1 MPVHEGKAKKAARRR
16 PKQMDPSLD
25 REASDRYQSRAVTRA
40 LDVLE
45 QFPDG
50 VSAFSLKEL
59 SRQTGL
65 PESSLFRL
73 LVTLESRGYL
83 SQDPDGAYRLSD
95 RVLRGKQYE
104 RASLLREKVHPLL
117 LQIARS
123 CNETT
128 SLAFLFGT
136 HIMVLDSIE
145 SFHDIRVINRIGR
158 VLPPYASSMGK
169 AITAFQ
175 DRALIDR
182 ILEAYGIFRRTERTL
197 TDHRA
202 IFEEFEKVRK
212 QGYAVDRGEA
222 TEGGVCIG
230 SPIRSASGRVEAA
243 ISISVPDVRMDKT
256 REREIIE
263 ELGQITPQMAALLD
277 QLH

>member
-1 MPVHEGKAKKAARRR
+1 MPVHEGKGKKAARRR
-16 PKQMDPSLD
+16 PKHADATVIRGSA
-25 REASDRYQSRAVTRA
+25 ERYQSRAVTRA

-45 QFPDG
+45 CFPDG
-50 VSAFSLKEL
+50 VTTYSLKEL
-59 SRQTGL
+59 SQQTSL

-83 SQDPDGAYRLSD
+83 RQESDGAYRLSD

-104 RASLLREKVHPLL
+104 RAALLRERVHPLL
-117 LQIARS
+117 LQIARW

-128 SLAFLFGT
+128 SLAFLFGH

-145 SFHDIRVINRIGR
+145 SFHDIRVINRLGR

-175 DRALIDR
+175 ERTTIDR
-182 ILEAYGIFRRTERTL
+182 ILEAYGIFRRTERTI

-202 IFEEFEKVRK
+202 VYEELEQVRR
-212 QGYAVDRGEA
+212 QGYAFDRGEA
-222 TEGGVCIG
+222 TEGGVCVG
-230 SPIRSASGRVEAA
+230 APIISSTGRVEAA
-243 ISISVPDVRMDKT
+243 ISISVPDVRIDKA
-256 REREIIE
+256 REKEIIQ
-263 ELGQITPQMAALLD
+263 ELLNVTPKMAELLD
-277 QLH
+277 TLR

>member
-1 MPVHEGKAKKAARRR
+1 MPVKEAKTKKAARRR
-16 PKQMDPSLD
+16 PKHADANTA
-25 REASDRYQSRAVTRA
+25 RESADRYQSRAVTRA

-45 QFPDG
+45 RFPDG
-50 VSAFSLKEL
+50 ATTLSLKEL
-59 SRQTGL
+59 SQLTGL
-65 PESSLFRL
+65 PESSVFRL

-83 SQDPDGAYRLSD
+83 KQEADGAYRLSD
-95 RVLRGKQYE
+95 RVLRGKQFE
-104 RASLLREKVHPLL
+104 RATLLKEKIRPLL

-128 SLAFLFGT
+128 SLAFLFGN

-175 DRALIDR
+175 DRGVIDR
-182 ILEAYGIFRRTERTL
+182 ILEAYGIFRRTERTI

-202 IFEEFEKVRK
+202 IFDEFEKVRR
-212 QGYAVDRGEA
+212 QGYAFDRGEA

-230 SPIRSASGRVEAA
+230 APIVGASGRVEAA
-243 ISISVPDVRMDKT
+243 ISISVPDVRIDKA
-256 REREIIE
+256 REREIIDD
-263 ELGQITPQMAALLD
+263 LLQATPKMAALLD
-277 QLH
+277 SLQ

>member
-1 MPVHEGKAKKAARRR
+1 MPVQEAKVGKTGRRR
-16 PKQMDPSLD
+16 PKKMDPEVGRD
-25 REASDRYQSRAVTRA
+25 GSDRYQSRAVTRA

-50 VSAFSLKEL
+50 ATVYSLKEL
-59 SRQTGL
+59 SHRTGF

-73 LVTLESRGYL
+73 LVTLEARGYL
-83 SQDPDGAYRLSD
+83 HQESDGAYRLSD

-104 RASLLREKVHPLL
+104 RATQLREKVHPLL
-117 LQIARS
+117 VQLARF

-128 SLAFLFGT
+128 SLAFLFGN

-145 SFHDIRVINRIGR
+145 CFHDIRVINRIGR
-158 VLPPYASSMGK
+158 VLAPYGSSMGK

-175 DRALIDR
+175 ERALIDR
-182 ILEAYGIFRRTERTL
+182 ILESYGIFRRTERTM

-202 IFEEFEKVRK
+202 ILEEFEKVRQ

-230 SPIRSASGRVEAA
+230 APIRRSNGRVEAA
-243 ISISVPDVRMDKT
+243 VSISVPDVRIDKA
-256 REREIIE
+256 REKEIVE
-263 ELGQITPQMAALLD
+263 ELKRVTPQMGALLD
-277 QLH
+277 QIR

>member
-1 MPVHEGKAKKAARRR
+1 MPVQEGKSKKVARRR
-16 PKQMDPSLD
+16 PKHADAAAAG
-25 REASDRYQSRAVTRA
+25 EAADRYQSRAVTRA

-45 QFPDG
+45 CFPDG
-50 VSAFSLKEL
+50 TTTYSLKEL
-59 SRQTGL
+59 SQKTKL

-83 SQDPDGAYRLSD
+83 RQEADGAYRLSD

-104 RASLLREKVHPLL
+104 RAALLRDSVRPLL
-117 LQIARS
+117 MQIARS

-128 SLAFLFGT
+128 SLAFLFGY

-175 DRALIDR
+175 ERATIDR
-182 ILEAYGIFRRTERTL
+182 ILEAYGIFRRTDRTI

-202 IFEEFEKVRK
+202 VYEELERVRR
-212 QGYAVDRGEA
+212 QGYGFDRGEA
-222 TEGGVCIG
+222 TEGGVCVG
-230 SPIRSASGRVEAA
+230 VPIISSSGRVEAA
-243 ISISVPDVRMDKT
+243 ISISVPDVRMDKA
-256 REREIIE
+256 REKEVIQ
-263 ELGQITPQMAALLD
+263 ELLAATPKMAALLD
-277 QLH
+277 SI

>member
-1 MPVHEGKAKKAARRR
+1 MPVQEGKSKKAARRR
-16 PKQMDPSLD
+16 PKHTSTDGL
-25 REASDRYQSRAVTRA
+25 RESPDRYQSRAVTRA

-45 QFPDG
+45 RFPDE
-50 VSAFSLKEL
+50 ATAYSLKEL
-59 SRQTGL
+59 SQQMRL

-83 SQDPDGAYRLSD
+83 RQDADGAYRLTD
-95 RVLRGKQYE
+95 RVLRGKQFE
-104 RASLLREKVHPLL
+104 RASLIREKIHPLL
-117 LQIARS
+117 LQMARS

-128 SLAFLFGT
+128 SLAYLFGH

-145 SFHDIRVINRIGR
+145 SFHDIRVINRVGR

-175 DRALIDR
+175 DRATMDR
-182 ILEAYGIFRRTERTL
+182 ILDAYGVFRRTERTI

-202 IFEEFEKVRK
+202 IFEEFEKIRR
-212 QGYAVDRGEA
+212 QGHAFDRGEA

-230 SPIRSASGRVEAA
+230 VPILGPNKRVEAA
-243 ISISVPDVRMDKT
+243 VSVSVPDIRIDKA
-256 REREIIE
+256 REQQLIQ
-263 ELGQITPQMAALLD
+263 ELQQATQKMASLLND
-277 QLH
+277 LR